1 MKLIMARNRKVGF
14 MTLPL
19 AKYADE
25 KSVNDK
31 GSAFAACKTLWS
43 NKSTNV
49 LPEKKLLTLIEK
61 LISWIILVIKYLSG
75 A

>member
-1 MKLIMARNRKVGF
+1 MKLIIARDRKVGF
-14 MTLPL
+14 VTLPL

-49 LPEKKLLTLIEK
+49 LPEKKLLTQDFKHVQRLKQSEQH
-61 LISWIILVIKYLSG
+61 
-75 A
+75 

>member
-1 MKLIMARNRKVGF
+1 MKHIMARNRKVGF

-49 LPEKKLLTLIEK
+49 LPEKKLLTQDFKHVQWLKQSEQH
-61 LISWIILVIKYLSG
+61 
-75 A
+75 